1 MASCTSLHGWTILVS
16 ALITFIISDS
26 LVMPDVKTAIGV
38 HFIIEPLLWELVL
51 FILAALK
58 ATLTVGFDTLKGTK
72 AALVDNPM
80 SKGLDKIQF
89 LYY

>member
-1 MASCTSLHGWTILVS
+1 MASWTSLHGWIILVS
-16 ALITFIISDS
+16 ALITLIISDS

-51 FILAALK
+51 FILAALT
-58 ATLTVGFDTLKGTK
+58 ASLTVPFDTLKGTK
-72 AALVDNPM
+72 AALVDKPT
-80 SKGLDKIQF
+80 SKGVDKIQF